1 MELNRT
7 VYRSVAI
14 GVILMTKK
22 PTAVDT
28 KERTF
33 VDAGILMTADEM
45 IEATKAK
52 IATVL
57 LKQEKKKKNA
67 KTKREEAKKKRLEI
81 SKQKKEL

>member
-1 MELNRT
+1 
-7 VYRSVAI
+7 
-14 GVILMTKK
+14 MTKK

-57 LKQEKKKKNA
+57 LKQEKKKKKKNA